1 MLSRKN
7 VHQASSAYINS
18 KQRNHFDFQI
28 IFFVSH
34 FKMIVKHAYSEL
46 SIWSQSY
53 PTLSC
58 EDGTGH
64 SIEPQTAAHRHSS
77 NRTNWL
83 ILSWVHCDSINSE
96 HKKECQN
103 FIRYIW
109 SVFYIILWKRFE
121 IFVVVVLNIPENKW
135 RWRWP
140 RLRRSAGSKW
150 ASMLISK
157 GVMVRFY

>member
-1 MLSRKN
+1 MYPNLLWKIRRWK
-7 VHQASSAYINS
+7 
-18 KQRNHFDFQI
+18 FQTDKSFCFKTV
-28 IFFVSH
+28 FFESH
-34 FKMIVKHAYSEL
+34 FKMIERHAYSEL